1 MEMKFNTQV
10 CTTIQQSQ
18 KLLEIG
24 LKRETADM
32 VYLPHYNKDDILENY
47 FDPKIL
53 KGLMRK
59 YVIENDEVFKDFIP
73 AWSLNRLL
81 DLYIPVGDPN
91 MWSIANV
98 NFERLVEHIRL
109 AIVNG
114 DFPKEFLY
122 ENKEI

>member
-1 MEMKFNTQV
+1 MEFNLQV
-10 CTTIQQSQ
+10 CTNIQQSQ

-32 VYLPHYNKDDILENY
+32 VHPPHYNKDDVLENY

-59 YVIENDEVFKDFIP
+59 CVIENDEDFKDFVP

-98 NFERLVEHIRL
+98 NFDRLVEHIRF

>member
-1 MEMKFNTQV
+1 MEFNLQV
-10 CTTIQQSQ
+10 CTNIQQSQ

-32 VYLPHYNKDDILENY
+32 VHLPHYNKDDVLENY

-59 YVIENDEVFKDFIP
+59 CVIENDEDFKDFVP

-91 MWSIANV
+91 MWSISNV
-98 NFERLVEHIRL
+98 NFDRLVEHIRF
-109 AIVNG
+109 AIVNE

>member
-1 MEMKFNTQV
+1 MEFNTQI
-10 CTTIQQSQ
+10 CTNIQQSQ

-32 VYLPHYNKDDILENY
+32 VHLPHYNKGGVLENY

-59 YVIENDEVFKDFIP
+59 YVINNEDGFEECIP

-98 NFERLVEHIRL
+98 NFERLVEHIRF

>member
-1 MEMKFNTQV
+1 MEMKFNTKV
-10 CTTIQQSQ
+10 CTSRQQSK

-32 VYLPHYNKDDILENY
+32 VYLPHYNKDGVLENY

-59 YVIENDEVFKDFIP
+59 CVIDNDEDFKDFIP

-81 DLYIPVGDPN
+81 DIYMPVSDPR
-91 MWSIANV
+91 MWSLKDI
-98 NFERLVEHIRL
+98 NFDRLIQCIRM
-109 AIVNG
+109 AIING
-114 DFPKEFLY
+114 NFPNEFLY
-122 ENKEI
+122 ESK

>member
-10 CTTIQQSQ
+10 CTNRQQSQ
-18 KLLEIG
+18 KLLKIG

-32 VYLPHYNKDDILENY
+32 VHLPHYKDDVLEYY

-59 YVIENDEVFKDFIP
+59 CVIENDEDFKDCIP

-81 DLYIPVGDPN
+81 DIYMPVGDPS
-91 MWSIANV
+91 MWSLKDV
-98 NFERLVEHIRL
+98 NFDKLIHCIRM
-109 AIVNG
+109 AIING
-114 DFPKEFLY
+114 DFPNEFLY